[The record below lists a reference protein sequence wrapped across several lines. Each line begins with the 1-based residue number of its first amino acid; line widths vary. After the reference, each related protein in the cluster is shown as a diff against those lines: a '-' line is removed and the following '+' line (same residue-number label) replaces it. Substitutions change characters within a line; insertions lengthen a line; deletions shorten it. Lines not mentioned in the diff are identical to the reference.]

1 MSPIFLANLNGTLSH
16 IQNEVTEL
24 RADVFLR
31 FDALEERIVRL
42 ETLVLEP
49 IHKSIFL
56 DIDEAL
62 PSSLPIGYPH
72 IIDIEKLK
80 SPEWEANEY
89 NSAIHTVDVIATLLH
104 HWNPEKLAKI
114 LDETLDYVCY
124 DNYCK
129 GEDKP
134 SGRKLCIERNEFEVT
149 VGMMRP
155 GRPHDLEWDP
165 KVMYHI
171 INDGEWRAVSGSWWD
186 KGSCNNIRQLEAA
199 DSAIAWELMRWL
211 REDREPNPEG
221 NISPPRMFEDGV
233 SGAGSNEEDD
243 GDTDVDMKEEEA

>member
-1 MSPIFLANLNGTLSH
+1 MADAPTINMSPTFLANLNGTLAH
-16 IQNEVTEL
+16 IQNAMTEL
-24 RADVFLR
+24 RTDVFQHLE
-31 FDALEERIVRL
+31 ALEERIIRL
-42 ETLVLEP
+42 ETLQSP
-49 IHKSIFL
+49 HR
-56 DIDEAL
+56 L
-62 PSSLPIGYPH
+62 PAH
-72 IIDIEKLK
+72 HRHREVE

-129 GEDKP
+129 GEDKR

-149 VGMMRP
+149 VGLLRP

-199 DSAIAWELMRWL
+199 DSAIAGELMRWL
-211 REDREPNPEG
+211 REDREPDPEG
-221 NISPPRMFEDGV
+221 NISPPRMFKDQM
-233 SGAGSNEEDD
+233 SGAGSDEEGD
-243 GDTDVDMKEEEA
+243 GDTDVDMKEEED